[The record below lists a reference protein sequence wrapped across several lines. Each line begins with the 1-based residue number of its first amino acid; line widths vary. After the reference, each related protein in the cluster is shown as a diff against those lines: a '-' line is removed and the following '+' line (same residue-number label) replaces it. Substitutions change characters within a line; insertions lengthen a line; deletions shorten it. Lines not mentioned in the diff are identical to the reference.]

1 MKTRWRGTTLTIDDR
16 TRETW
21 AKLVVLSSITDPGDN
36 VRDIL
41 REALAYALKRTR
53 ERATK
58 KIGHEV
64 VAKSE
69 SGALDW
75 WLNSKANSVRTKEA
89 RRAKRVE
96 ALDLA
101 RPNGVRARDAREH
114 RE

>member
-1 MKTRWRGTTLTIDDR
+1 MLQGRGTTLAIDDR

-21 AKLVVLSSITDPGDN
+21 AKLVVLSSITDPDNN

-41 REALAYALKRTR
+41 HEVLRVALDRTR
-53 ERATK
+53 ERARK
-58 KIGHEV
+58 KTGHEA
-64 VAKSE
+64 VAKAE
-69 SGALDW
+69 SGALAW
-75 WLNSKANSVRTKEA
+75 WLNSKANAGRTSAA

-101 RPNGVRARDAREH
+101 RPNGVHARDAREH